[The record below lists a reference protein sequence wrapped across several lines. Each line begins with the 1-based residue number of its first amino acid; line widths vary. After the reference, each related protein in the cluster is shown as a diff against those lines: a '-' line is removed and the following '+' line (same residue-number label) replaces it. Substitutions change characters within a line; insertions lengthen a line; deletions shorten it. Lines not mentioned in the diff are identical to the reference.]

1 MRMGEQGLRFVH
13 KREMPSAKTFLY
25 DRRPRVQIAIHKNS
39 LRKTFGVVHY
49 ISNGNKTRRYT
60 KPSSITARV
69 SK

>member
-1 MRMGEQGLRFVH
+1 MGEQGLRFVH

-39 LRKTFGVVHY
+39 LHETFGAVHSGY
-49 ISNGNKTRRYT
+49 GNKTRRYT